1 MNGKKHGGC
10 SARGESTLR
19 QAALEDVPHTPEF
32 TSLRLGRDELLPTPF
47 SLRPLFEVG
56 VGNPPDA
63 PLRGDVVAGIRELWV
78 SRALRPR
85 QKPVQF
91 LVYVLR
97 VGIGRDGVIDA
108 LIGVT
113 AEGAYLRL
121 LYV

>member
-10 SARGESTLR
+10 SARGQSTLR
-19 QAALEDVPHTPEF
+19 QAPLEDVPHTLEF

-56 VGNPPDA
+56 VGNPPDS
-63 PLRGDVVAGIRELWV
+63 PLRGDMVDGVRELGILC
-78 SRALRPR
+78 ALCPR
-85 QKPVQF
+85 EKPVQL

-108 LIGVT
+108 LIGAT
-113 AEGAYLRL
+113 AEGAYLCL